1 MRPAFLAATSDSAV
15 TLAADSL
22 SAGVIPLTWNQR
34 APANT
39 DGQSML
45 PGSILLMADAAAIVK
60 NAARPGSGAE
70 LGEVESRAIIRGP
83 LDVHIHA
90 LLARAIGD
98 HAAERILGEPRHP
111 ARCDAKPRGADGDV
125 QLAAADVGVE
135 AVSLLEPL
143 EVGRSEPHHGFAE
156 GDEIHAQ
163 SYARPN
169 SLTRFYRI
177 MSFPGLDLTGRI
189 AVVIG
194 ATSGIGK
201 AIALG
206 LADAGADVVPTGRRA
221 QLAGEAAREIEARGR
236 RSLAIA
242 TDVSDTNS
250 IQALADAVI
259 EKFGKVDILVN
270 AAGRTIRRPTVDV
283 SDDEWNGIMDTNLT
297 GMLRA
302 CRVFGRHMIERRY
315 GRIINIGSLTSVVA
329 LYEVAA
335 YGASKAG
342 VAALT
347 KSLAV
352 EWAPHGVCVNAIL
365 PGVFRTALN
374 EGLLD
379 GTDRG
384 RELLARTPARRFGQ
398 PEEVAGAAVF
408 LASEAASFVTGHLLA
423 VDGGFLASGV
433 NQ

>member
-1 MRPAFLAATSDSAV
+1 
-15 TLAADSL
+15 
-22 SAGVIPLTWNQR
+22 
-34 APANT
+34 
-39 DGQSML
+39 
-45 PGSILLMADAAAIVK
+45 
-60 NAARPGSGAE
+60 
-70 LGEVESRAIIRGP
+70 
-83 LDVHIHA
+83 
-90 LLARAIGD
+90 
-98 HAAERILGEPRHP
+98 
-111 ARCDAKPRGADGDV
+111 
-125 QLAAADVGVE
+125 
-135 AVSLLEPL
+135 
-143 EVGRSEPHHGFAE
+143 
-156 GDEIHAQ
+156 
-163 SYARPN
+163 
-169 SLTRFYRI
+169 
-177 MSFPGLDLTGRI
+177 MSFPGLDLTDRT

-201 AIALG
+201 AIALA

-221 QLAGEAAREIEARGR
+221 KLTKEAAREIKARGR
-236 RSLAIA
+236 RSLAMA
-242 TDVSDTNS
+242 SDVSDPDS
-250 IQALADAVI
+250 LQALADATL
-259 EKFGKVDILVN
+259 EEFGKVDILVN
-270 AAGRTIRRPTVDV
+270 AAGRTQRRPTLEV
-283 SDDEWNGIMDTNLT
+283 SDAEWNEIMDTNLT

-302 CRVFGRHMIERRY
+302 CRVFGYYMIERRY

-352 EWAPHGVCVNAIL
+352 EWAPHNVCVNAIL

-374 EGLLD
+374 EGLLG

-384 RELLARTPARRFGQ
+384 RELLMRTPMRRFGN

-408 LASEAASFVTGHLLA
+408 LASQAASFVTGHLLA

>member
-1 MRPAFLAATSDSAV
+1 MP
-15 TLAADSL
+15 
-22 SAGVIPLTWNQR
+22 
-34 APANT
+34 
-39 DGQSML
+39 
-45 PGSILLMADAAAIVK
+45 
-60 NAARPGSGAE
+60 
-70 LGEVESRAIIRGP
+70 
-83 LDVHIHA
+83 
-90 LLARAIGD
+90 
-98 HAAERILGEPRHP
+98 
-111 ARCDAKPRGADGDV
+111 
-125 QLAAADVGVE
+125 
-135 AVSLLEPL
+135 
-143 EVGRSEPHHGFAE
+143 
-156 GDEIHAQ
+156 
-163 SYARPN
+163 
-169 SLTRFYRI
+169 
-177 MSFPGLDLTGRI
+177 FPGLDLADRT
-189 AVVIG
+189 AVVVG
-194 ATSGIGK
+194 ATSGLGK

-206 LADAGADVVPTGRRA
+206 LADAGADVVPTGRREK
-221 QLAGEAAREIEARGR
+221 LAREVAAEVEARGR
-236 RSLAIA
+236 RSLAISA
-242 TDVSDTNS
+242 DVSSSDS
-250 IQALADAVI
+250 MQRLADAAL

-270 AAGRTIRRPTVDV
+270 AAGRTVRRATVDV
-283 SDDEWNGIMDTNLT
+283 SDEEWNEIMDTNLT

-329 LYEVAA
+329 LHEVAA

-347 KSLAV
+347 RSLAV

-384 RELLARTPARRFGQ
+384 RELLLRTPMRRFGQ

-408 LASEAASFVTGHLLA
+408 LASEAAGFVTGHLLA

>member
-1 MRPAFLAATSDSAV
+1 
-15 TLAADSL
+15 
-22 SAGVIPLTWNQR
+22 
-34 APANT
+34 
-39 DGQSML
+39 
-45 PGSILLMADAAAIVK
+45 
-60 NAARPGSGAE
+60 
-70 LGEVESRAIIRGP
+70 
-83 LDVHIHA
+83 
-90 LLARAIGD
+90 
-98 HAAERILGEPRHP
+98 
-111 ARCDAKPRGADGDV
+111 
-125 QLAAADVGVE
+125 
-135 AVSLLEPL
+135 
-143 EVGRSEPHHGFAE
+143 
-156 GDEIHAQ
+156 
-163 SYARPN
+163 
-169 SLTRFYRI
+169 
-177 MSFPGLDLTGRI
+177 MSFPGLDLTNRV

-206 LADAGADVVPTGRRA
+206 LADAGADVVPTGRREK
-221 QLAGEAAREIEARGR
+221 LTKEVTRDIEARGR

-242 TDVSDTNS
+242 ADVSDPKS
-250 IQALADAVI
+250 LQVLADATI
-259 EKFGKVDILVN
+259 EGFGKVDILVN
-270 AAGRTIRRPTVDV
+270 AAGRTVRRPTLDV
-283 SDDEWNGIMDTNLT
+283 SDAEWNEIMDTNLT

-302 CRVFGRHMIERRY
+302 CRIFGRHMIERRY

-352 EWAPHGVCVNAIL
+352 EWAPHNVCVNAIL

-384 RELLARTPARRFGQ
+384 RELLMRTPMRRFGQ